1 MKEDEMGEL
10 NKQALDSAAG
20 AEKETTD
27 GAEKETTDRERRRF
41 IGNLATVLGS
51 AAVIGSIGGLAG
63 EKNPVEAKEIKSKIL
78 SRIQQQLKQE
88 QGEEGMVYE
97 KSAHDRY
104 SKAGGGPVPVQPG
117 IA

>member
-1 MKEDEMGEL
+1 MKEDEIAEL
-10 NKQALDSAAG
+10 NQQALDSAAG
-20 AEKETTD
+20 AETEKTD
-27 GAEKETTDRERRRF
+27 EKGTDQERRRF

-51 AAVIGSIGGLAG
+51 AAVIGSIGALAG
-63 EKNPVEAKEIKSKIL
+63 ESDPAEAKEVKSKIL

-104 SKAGGGPVPVQPG
+104 SKSGGGPVPVNP
-117 IA
+117 IVA